1 MFREL
6 EVLLT
11 NLVIRF
17 LHTGICCP
25 HWPATHLL
33 STLHIDMCFNF
44 PVVYFLPKKKKKK
57 IGSVSKS
64 ALIII
69 SEPKYMIGVYSIQ
82 EAAFLALS
90 ESDTC

>member
-11 NLVIRF
+11 TLVSPQH
-17 LHTGICCP
+17 LHTGICYP

-44 PVVYFLPKKKKKK
+44 PEVYFLQKKF
-57 IGSVSKS
+57 GSVSKY

-82 EAAFLALS
+82 EAGFLALS

>member
-1 MFREL
+1 MFRES

-17 LHTGICCP
+17 LHTGIFSP

-44 PVVYFLPKKKKKK
+44 PVVYFLQKKKKK

-69 SEPKYMIGVYSIQ
+69 SEPKYMIGAYSIQ